1 MGQLNAMNASPAID
15 PQAIAGLR
23 ELNPDDPAFLAELID
38 LFLQDIPE
46 RIAEI
51 ESALAQ
57 GNAAQLTRAAHTVK
71 GSCSNFG
78 ANGLARVA
86 QTMEQQG
93 KASAFA
99 DATAT
104 LPELRAEFAL
114 VEAALKQLR

>member
-1 MGQLNAMNASPAID
+1 MGQLTAMNASPAID

-23 ELNPDDPAFLAELID
+23 ELNPDDPAFLGELID
-38 LFLQDIPE
+38 LFLQDIPA
-46 RIAEI
+46 RVAEI
-51 ESALAQ
+51 EAALAQ
-57 GNAAQLTRAAHTVK
+57 GNAALLTRAAHTVK

-78 ANGLARVA
+78 ANALARIA

-93 KASAFA
+93 KESAFA
-99 DATAT
+99 AATAT